1 MKAKNKAV
9 NVTRTS
15 GCSIQKDLEKRED
28 IGDVQTKRTAS
39 VDLSNMDQKVP
50 VRDMAGSGGRTLV
63 GLRDKCIFSE
73 QKNLFN

>member
-1 MKAKNKAV
+1 LKLSGGKRILKAKNKAV

-50 VRDMAGSGGRTLV
+50 VRDMAGSGG
-63 GLRDKCIFSE
+63 GL
-73 QKNLFN
+73 